1 MKKLLASLTTVLC
14 TLLVSTSL
22 LATDQIHRVAIHL
35 DENTPQRMNLV
46 LNNARNVVAYYQDLG
61 EEVEVKV
68 VAYGPGLHALRTDT
82 SPVKT
87 RITSF
92 LESMP
97 EVSFA
102 ACNNTLTRM
111 KKKTPDLTLIEG
123 VDVVP
128 SGVIELI
135 ALQEQGWSYIRP

>member
-1 MKKLLASLTTVLC
+1 MKKLLAYLTTVLC
-14 TLLVSTSL
+14 ALLVSTSL
-22 LATDQIHRVAIHL
+22 LAADQIHRVAIHL

-46 LNNARNVVAYYQDLG
+46 LNNARNVVAYYQDQG

-68 VAYGPGLHALRTDT
+68 VAYGPGLHAFRTDT